1 MIARASVLALVIL
14 GSGAYGHWAH
24 GPDRE
29 VARPALATLPCD
41 VGSWRCAGDTPL
53 ERDVLAV
60 LGVDDYVNR
69 TYVGARDEVMGLYI
83 GYYASQ
89 RTGDSIHSPQNC
101 LPGSGWQ
108 PIASERT
115 SIGAGGTT
123 IPVNRYVIEKGLNR
137 QVVLY
142 WYQGRGRVV
151 ANEYANKFWLMV
163 DQARL
168 HRSNGSLVRL
178 VAPVRGMDE
187 TALASAS
194 ASAGEFA
201 RLIYPRLTTYLP

>member
-1 MIARASVLALVIL
+1 MIGRAIVLAVLII
-14 GSGAYGHWAH
+14 GGGAYGRWAQA
-24 GPDRE
+24 PDRT
-29 VARPALATLPCD
+29 VARAPLASVPCAIGTWQC
-41 VGSWRCAGDTPL
+41 VGDTPL

-69 TYVGARDEVMGLYI
+69 TYARSDDTLMGLYV
-83 GYYASQ
+83 GYYGSQ
-89 RTGDSIHSPQNC
+89 RTGEAIHSPQNC

-108 PIASERT
+108 PVSSERT
-115 SIGAGGTT
+115 AIDAGGLML
-123 IPVNRYVIEKGLNR
+123 PVNRYIVEKGLNR

-142 WYQGRGRVV
+142 WYQGRGRVI

-178 VAPVRGMDE
+178 VAPVRGLNAA
-187 TALASAS
+187 ALAAASAS
-194 ASAGEFA
+194 ADEFA
-201 RLIYPRLTTYLP
+201 RQIYPRLTSYLP

>member
-1 MIARASVLALVIL
+1 MIARAAAVAILVLGGGLMA
-14 GSGAYGHWAH
+14 AHAH
-24 GPDRE
+24 GPDRA
-29 VARPALATLPCD
+29 VARQPLAELPCAFD
-41 VGSWRCAGDTPL
+41 AWRCGGDVPFDREIL
-53 ERDVLAV
+53 DV

-69 TYVGARDEVMGLYI
+69 TYASATGQVVGLYV

-89 RTGDSIHSPQNC
+89 RTGDAIHSPQNC

-108 PIASERT
+108 PVSSERT
-115 SIGAGGTT
+115 SIVAGGATL
-123 IPVNRYVIEKGLNR
+123 PVNRYVIEKGLQR

-168 HRSNGSLVRL
+168 QRSNGSLVRL
-178 VAPVRGMDE
+178 VVPVQGSGAA
-187 TALASAS
+187 ALASAS
-194 ASAGEFA
+194 ASADQFA
-201 RLIYPRLTTYLP
+201 RLIYPRLSPHLP

>member
-1 MIARASVLALVIL
+1 MIARASLLALVVL
-14 GSGAYGHWAH
+14 AGGVYSRWSQ

-29 VARPALATLPCD
+29 VAREPLATLPCD
-41 VGSWRCAGDTPL
+41 VDTWRCTGDIPL

-69 TYVGARDEVMGLYI
+69 TYAGGGDRIMGLYI

-89 RTGDSIHSPQNC
+89 RTGEAIHSPQNC

-115 SIGAGGTT
+115 TVDAGGVAL
-123 IPVNRYVIEKGLNR
+123 PVNRYVVEKGLNR

-178 VAPVRGMDE
+178 VAPVRGLSAE
-187 TALASAS
+187 ALASAS
-194 ASAGEFA
+194 TSADEFA
-201 RLIYPRLTTYLP
+201 RLMYPRLTSYLP

>member
-1 MIARASVLALVIL
+1 MIARASVLALIVL
-14 GSGAYGHWAH
+14 GGGAYGRWAQ

-29 VARPALATLPCD
+29 VVRAPLATLPCAID
-41 VGSWRCAGDTPL
+41 AWRCAGDTPL

-69 TYVGARDEVMGLYI
+69 TYAGPADQVMGVYI

-89 RTGDSIHSPQNC
+89 RTGEAIHSPQNC

-115 SIGAGGTT
+115 SLDAGGTT
-123 IPVNRYVIEKGLNR
+123 LPVNRYIIEKGLNR

-178 VAPVRGMDE
+178 VAPVRGVDDA
-187 TALASAS
+187 ALASAS
-194 ASAGEFA
+194 ASADQFA
-201 RLIYPRLTTYLP
+201 RLIYPRLSTYLP